1 MHLRLSLHDWAFP
14 SFIEMICC
22 SMLFKSRW
30 YGHGGS
36 GCMFIIPR
44 TRLDTCTVFMLNSEH
59 VVVSNSEN
67 RHDGVYSVS
76 SVYNHALLRWFE
88 LDVAERDAALR
99 RPVSYWFFGN
109 NFIVLRFTH
118 NAVLSE
124 RIGHIDRVYLQVDA
138 KPLAWLVRL
147 QMCVRLF
154 PVKKTWRRRLA
165 LAMGL
170 HSRLGSQSLLRVI
183 SLDLM
188 RTIALT

>member
-1 MHLRLSLHDWAFP
+1 
-14 SFIEMICC
+14 
-22 SMLFKSRW
+22 MLFKSRW
-30 YGHGGS
+30 YSHGGS

-44 TRLDTCTVFMLNSEH
+44 TRLDTCTVFMLNSGH

-67 RHDGVYSVS
+67 GHDGMYSVS

-124 RIGHIDRVYLQVDA
+124 RIGRIDRVYLQVDA

-147 QMCVRLF
+147 QKCVR
-154 PVKKTWRRRLA
+154 VKKAQRRRLA